1 MTPCRRPCW
10 TAGRWL
16 RSRTSGAAS
25 TRLRNGCSVSR
36 QRPRNDPL
44 CSVSYPIA
52 VNGRIASG
60 QRSPEL
66 GSTTDFPRAPWL
78 LTFNSESFPKHY
90 AGKSRNESIHQEFLE
105 GYARTGP
112 CRVRAG
118 RWNGSSGGRGRDAP
132 AQHGC
137 QQCVFEDRLDH
148 YVGREL
154 TRTHSA
160 VIGLRTLRRCTFS
173 ERTVG
178 RRSRALRPNGAGPV
192 AWRQRGVTFK

>member
-90 AGKSRNESIHQEFLE
+90 AGKAEMNLYIRNFWKDTQGQDLVEYALAAGMVAVAAVAAMPQLSTVVNNVFSKIGSII
-105 GYARTGP
+105 T
-112 CRVRAG
+112 
-118 RWNGSSGGRGRDAP
+118 
-132 AQHGC
+132 
-137 QQCVFEDRLDH
+137 
-148 YVGREL
+148 
-154 TRTHSA
+154 SA
-160 VIGLRTLRRCTFS
+160 VS
-173 ERTVG
+173 
-178 RRSRALRPNGAGPV
+178 
-192 AWRQRGVTFK
+192 